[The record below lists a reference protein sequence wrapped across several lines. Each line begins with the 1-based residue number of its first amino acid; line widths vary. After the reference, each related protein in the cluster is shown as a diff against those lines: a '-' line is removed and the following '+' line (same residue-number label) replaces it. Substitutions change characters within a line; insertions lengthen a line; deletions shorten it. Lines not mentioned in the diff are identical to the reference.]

1 MGVQATVVFADLTG
15 STAFYVALGN
25 EKATRAVTRITQ
37 WIGEVC
43 EAHQGRVVKKLGDG
57 VLAVFTDAGNAANAV
72 IAIQRG
78 HQQRLLKWPD
88 AIRMEIKAGIAR
100 GEVVEVDGD
109 CYGDAVNVASRLS
122 DLSGGNQIWATES
135 VVAQVDGTLGLRFMS
150 LGPVN
155 LRGRHEAVSLYK
167 IEWQEDARTEF
178 VTMQASLV
186 DIERPGA
193 QQAGHIYL
201 AYLDANRS
209 FASHEMPVHLG
220 RAEQAEFFINDPR
233 VSRLHARIEWR
244 NGAFFITDLSSFGT
258 WVRFTGSDT
267 DVPLRRDD
275 CQLHGTG
282 EIALGMPFNDISAPT
297 VQFSFSPQGPSVYGT
312 TG

>member
-25 EKATRAVTRITQ
+25 EKATRAVTRLTQ
-37 WIGEVC
+37 WIGDVC
-43 EAHQGRVVKKLGDG
+43 EAHRGRVVKKLGDG
-57 VLAVFTDAGNAANAV
+57 VLAVFADAGDAANAV

-109 CYGDAVNVASRLS
+109 CFGDAVNVASRLS

-135 VVAQVDGTLGLRFMS
+135 VVAQVDDALGLRFLS

-155 LRGRHEAVSLYK
+155 LRGRSEAVPLYK
-167 IEWQEDARTEF
+167 IEWQEDAQTEF
-178 VTMQASLV
+178 VTMQANLA
-186 DIERPGA
+186 DIDRPEA
-193 QQAGHIYL
+193 QHAGRIHL
-201 AYLDANRS
+201 AYLDINYS
-209 FASHEMPVHLG
+209 FSSEEMPVHLG
-220 RAEQAEFFINDPR
+220 RSEQAEFFINDPR

-275 CQLHGTG
+275 CQLHATG
-282 EIALGMPFNDISAPT
+282 EIALGMPFNDISGPT
-297 VQFSFSPQGPSVYGT
+297 VRFSFSQPPASFY
-312 TG
+312 

>member
-1 MGVQATVVFADLTG
+1 MGAQVTVVFADLTG

-57 VLAVFTDAGNAANAV
+57 VLAVFVDAGDAANAV

-88 AIRMEIKAGIAR
+88 AIRMEIKAGVAR

-135 VVAQVDGTLGLRFMS
+135 VVAHIDGTQGLRFMR
-150 LGPVN
+150 LGPVT
-155 LRGRHEAVSLYK
+155 LRGRLEAVPLYK
-167 IEWQEDARTEF
+167 IEWQEDAQTEF
-178 VTMQASLV
+178 ATMQAHLA
-186 DIERPGA
+186 DIERPEAHAPGCI
-193 QQAGHIYL
+193 HL
-201 AYLDANRS
+201 AYLGTSRS
-209 FASHEMPVHLG
+209 FVSTEMPVHLG

-233 VSRLHARIEWR
+233 VSRLHAKIEWR

-258 WVRFTGSDT
+258 WVRFAGSDT

-275 CQLHGTG
+275 CQLHATG
-282 EIALGMPFNDISAPT
+282 EIALGMPFNDISGPT
-297 VQFSFSPQGPSVYGT
+297 VHFSFAPHAPSFY
-312 TG
+312 